1 MLDEDRDAGK
11 GKDKGS
17 AKGKG
22 KGKAVFVLDDG
33 EEGKEEGKNIGQA
46 YTRPTLRNAGGVG
59 LPTPSK
65 TPSRKRKLAPEQ
77 VASSAQALFPPTEE
91 NSSKSES
98 ASKGGLFGVRKSRA
112 TSTSIATT
120 STRRKSIAGTI
131 VVDGETET
139 GIEIF
144 TDSVERRPTFDAGP
158 ENPFITQPGD
168 ETRSAKKTRQQRA
181 DRSRNRLGNA
191 GERSDGMVYI
201 FRGKRVFKSF
211 SKLPDAEDRA
221 ASEDVDEEGRGLNPT
236 QVQPRVLFPSVPKSA
251 SKAKSGLMLGTA
263 AEEADEVDEEAETDI
278 DDVPQSQTSSIIVKT
293 RKAGGRL
300 SVSRMT
306 PESEDEMPTT
316 TKISSFKARIA
327 AAAAASSASSASA
340 SSSKKRLSS
349 SKALFDDGEDG
360 AWRQSSTTKGGFASD
375 DEVPA
380 PSPKTRGVK
389 RGITETGLTTPA
401 STVRKRTRRAF
412 Y

>member
-1 MLDEDRDAGK
+1 MLDEDRDSGK

-22 KGKAVFVLDDG
+22 KGKAVFVLDDEG
-33 EEGKEEGKNIGQA
+33 EGKEEGKSIDQA

-91 NSSKSES
+91 TSSKSAS

-120 STRRKSIAGTI
+120 STPRRKSIAGTI
-131 VVDGETET
+131 VVDGERET

-201 FRGKRVFKSF
+201 LWV
-211 SKLPDAEDRA
+211 
-221 ASEDVDEEGRGLNPT
+221 
-236 QVQPRVLFPSVPKSA
+236 
-251 SKAKSGLMLGTA
+251 
-263 AEEADEVDEEAETDI
+263 
-278 DDVPQSQTSSIIVKT
+278 
-293 RKAGGRL
+293 
-300 SVSRMT
+300 
-306 PESEDEMPTT
+306 
-316 TKISSFKARIA
+316 
-327 AAAAASSASSASA
+327 
-340 SSSKKRLSS
+340 
-349 SKALFDDGEDG
+349 
-360 AWRQSSTTKGGFASD
+360 
-375 DEVPA
+375 
-380 PSPKTRGVK
+380 
-389 RGITETGLTTPA
+389 
-401 STVRKRTRRAF
+401 
-412 Y
+412 